1 MNTLETFGNTAKDLA
16 RNPLGIIAL
25 FIVLIYGF
33 AALLIGSSEHL
44 VTTERMPII
53 WFLTIFP
60 VIVLSVFAWLVS
72 SHHKKLYAPSDF
84 KDEKIFAG
92 IENPQLSKFVL
103 AKQKYPDTQDLG
115 ISEQRAVER
124 EKIYEDCRGYFLAH
138 IVEPSNKDGQEFD
151 IFIYIIRHKSTHFTD
166 IDKAKFFFG
175 SYWGNKIYEGTKTED
190 YIGVRTS
197 AYGPFLCTCKI
208 SFKNNESITI
218 SRYIDFEMGN
228 FVKKLTSQWSQ

>member
-1 MNTLETFGNTAKDLA
+1 MNTLETFGNTAKELA

-33 AALLIGSSEHL
+33 ATLLIGASEHL
-44 VTTERMPII
+44 QTVERMPII

-60 VIVLSVFAWLVS
+60 VIVLCIFAWLVS

-84 KDEKIFAG
+84 KDEKIFAE
-92 IENPQLSKFVL
+92 IENPQLSKFLV
-103 AKQKYPDTQDLG
+103 AKQEDLQ
-115 ISEQRAVER
+115 SQNLEVAEQRTLER
-124 EKIYEDCRGYFLAH
+124 KKIYEDCKSYFLAH

-151 IFIYIIRHKSTHFTD
+151 IFIYIIRHKSAHFSD
-166 IDKAKFFFG
+166 IDKAEFFFG
-175 SYWGNKIYEGTKTED
+175 SYWGNKIYEGTKTKD

-208 SFKNNESITI
+208 TFKNNESITI
-218 SRYIDFEMGN
+218 SRYIDFEMGY
-228 FVKKLTSQWSQ
+228 FVKKLIAKS